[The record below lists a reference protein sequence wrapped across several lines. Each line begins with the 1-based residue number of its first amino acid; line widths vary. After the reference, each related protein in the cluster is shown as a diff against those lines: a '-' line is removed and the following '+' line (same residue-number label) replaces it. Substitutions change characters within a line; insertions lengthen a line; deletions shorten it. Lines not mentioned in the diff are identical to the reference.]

1 MKKMDAPM
9 HRAEGD
15 GEPDAHTPNDAACCE
30 RSTPKRPEGRESAPL
45 RDSPDCGGGT
55 FDARIK
61 RKNRRPVCR
70 LLLQYRL

>member
-30 RSTPKRPEGRESAPL
+30 RSTPKRPEGRE
-45 RDSPDCGGGT
+45 
-55 FDARIK
+55 K
-61 RKNRRPVCR
+61 RKKDGVYSPAFSHDNTTTEKT
-70 LLLQYRL
+70 